1 MRRALLLLLIAAC
14 GKFEDPA
21 VVADLRP
28 IAISADLPEQVIDI
42 DATTTADQVLAQ
54 LADTHVCVLLSDLNF
69 DRRIRWSAEVCNLD
83 SPERCDHSAPYE
95 KLGSGV
101 WDDPDTSPAPCLT
114 IPADGNLIG
123 ILYDELQNDTL
134 HGLGGEY
141 FGISLE
147 IGGEDADPSLD
158 QFLAKEMLVSPR
170 IPADRTPNHN
180 PTIDHVDSELDD
192 DATNIFPLP
201 LGRCIDQPSPLII
214 NPGQKVRM
222 EPIELP
228 TTRETYSV
236 PTIDGMTRTFTEA
249 VTYQWLATAG
259 SFSDSTTGGGH
270 DPFGNIAPVK
280 TEWTAP
286 AANKLDGPT
295 DVSFWI
301 VQRDERLG
309 LTWYQSCL
317 RVVP

>member
-1 MRRALLLLLIAAC
+1 MRRVLLLLLVGAC
-14 GKFEDPA
+14 AKFEDPST
-21 VVADLRP
+21 VVDLRP
-28 IAISADLPEQVIDI
+28 IAVSADLPEQVIDI

-54 LADTHVCVLLSDLNF
+54 LSDTHVQILISDLNF

-83 SPERCDHSAPYE
+83 SAERCDHSVPYE

-101 WDDPDTSPAPCLT
+101 WDDPDGTTPAPMLT

-141 FGISLE
+141 FAISLA

-158 QFLAKEMLVSPR
+158 QYLAKEMLVSPR

-180 PTIDHVDSELDD
+180 PTIDHIDAEVNDD
-192 DATNIFPLP
+192 MTTSFPLP
-201 LGRCIDQPSPLII
+201 LGRCSDASAPKTLIH
-214 NPGQKVRM
+214 PGDKLRL

-259 SFSDSTTGGGH
+259 SFSDSSTGGGH
-270 DPFGNIAPVK
+270 DPFGNLTPVK

-286 AANKLDGPT
+286 TKITEPT
-295 DVSFWI
+295 NVWLWI
-301 VQRDERLG
+301 IQRDERLG
-309 LTWYQSCL
+309 VTWYQAC
-317 RVVP
+317 VTVAP